1 MNRAPL
7 GLCLCALLIAACGSG
22 AAQESDAPA
31 YVAMNLA
38 AHPDDEDGATMNYYR
53 RAKGAVVYSV
63 IFTRG
68 EGGQNEI
75 GPDLYHAL
83 GAIRTQETEAA
94 ARELGTQVAFLNFYD
109 FGYSKTAEETFSA
122 WGGRD
127 HVTAELVRLIR
138 KLKPQVLFT
147 NHDTV
152 TVGSRRQHGHHQ
164 AVGIAAYDAFALA
177 ADASFHPE
185 QLLEDGI
192 DLWQPNR
199 LFLRH
204 WRPQEGMVYDA
215 VVPVGDRDPESGQ
228 SYAANAADA
237 LAYHASQGMGN
248 FAIRLRSLHAN
259 VFSMLRSTGHVALP
273 INDLFSGLAS
283 AEELPNDIT
292 YRIDSG
298 RIAPLPDGVLTV
310 MERTAVPG
318 QYVTLSCDAGDDR
331 LRLVLKGAVDTT
343 ITVLPGDRGVARLR
357 IAEHAAPTIPA
368 EKFQYAHTAS
378 HPPIVYTAF
387 RDVGAQPVAA
397 GYLPLEVAPPVY
409 VKAEASDVRLRP
421 GPNVIQVSA
430 HVFDPEAERLHLTT
444 TVRRNADGATM
455 VVRKQEVTLP
465 ASGPVS
471 VPLRV
476 DLPDELA
483 AGDYDITVQAALA
496 PASRTLATAQITGR
510 VFDVT
515 VASGLTVGVVA
526 SYDNTMEQALREMNA
541 TYILLDSL
549 ALAHASYDTLHTI
562 VLDIRSY
569 LTRQDLRM
577 HNDRLLEWVRGG
589 GHLVVN
595 YQKTFEWNADS
606 VDPFDKDRQNSG
618 AFAPYPLVLGRARV
632 TREEAPVTVTDPR
645 HVLLRQPN
653 RIAPSAWEG
662 WIQERGLYFPSTWSD
677 AYEELFCMQ
686 DPGEVQHCGSTLL
699 AEYGNGTYLYSAL
712 VWYRQL
718 KVYHP
723 GAYALFAN
731 MISLPLTRVSS
742 DQP

>member
-1 MNRAPL
+1 MNRTPL
-7 GLCLCALLIAACGSG
+7 GLCLCALFLAACSSG
-22 AAQESDAPA
+22 AVQESEAPA

-53 RAKGAVVYSV
+53 RAKNAVVYSV

-75 GPDLYHAL
+75 GPDLYHVL

-94 ARELGTQVAFLNFYD
+94 ARALGTQVAFLNFYD
-109 FGYSKTAEETFSA
+109 FGYSKTAEETFRA

-192 DLWQPNR
+192 DLWQPDR
-199 LFLRH
+199 MFLRH
-204 WRPQEGMVYDA
+204 WRPQEGMAYDA
-215 VVPVGDRDPESGQ
+215 VVPVGDRDPESRQ

-237 LAYHASQGMGN
+237 LAHHASQGMNN
-248 FAIRLRSLHAN
+248 FAMRLRGLHAN
-259 VFSMLRSTGHVALP
+259 VFSMLRSSGQVTLP
-273 INDLFSGLAS
+273 MDDLFDGLTPAN
-283 AEELPNDIT
+283 APPIDIT

-298 RIAPLPDGVLTV
+298 RIAPLPDGMLAVS
-310 MERTAVPG
+310 ERTVVPG
-318 QYVTLSCDAGDDR
+318 QVVTLSCDAGDAP
-331 LRLVLKGAVDTT
+331 LRLVLQGAVDTT
-343 ITVLPGDRGVARLR
+343 ITVLPGDRGLARLR

-368 EKFQYAHTAS
+368 ETFQYAHTAS

-387 RDVGAQPVAA
+387 RDAGVEPIAA

-409 VKAEASDVRLRP
+409 LKAEADDVRLRP
-421 GPNVIQVSA
+421 GTNVIQVA
-430 HVFDPEAERLHLTT
+430 VHVFDPEAERLHLTT
-444 TVRRNADGATM
+444 TVRRQADGVNL
-455 VVRKQEVTLP
+455 VVREQEVAVL
-465 ASGPVS
+465 ADGP

-476 DLPDELA
+476 DLPGELA
-483 AGDYDITVQAALA
+483 AGDYDVTVQAALA
-496 PASRTLATAQITGR
+496 PVSRTLATTQITGR
-510 VFDVT
+510 VFDVA
-515 VASGLTVGVVA
+515 VAPGLTVGVIA

-549 ALAHASYDTLHTI
+549 ALARASYDTLHTI

-577 HNDRLLEWVRGG
+577 YNDRLLEWVHRG

-595 YQKTFEWNADS
+595 YQKTFEWNADY
-606 VDPFDKDRQNSG
+606 VDPFDKNRQNSG
-618 AFAPYPLVLGRARV
+618 TFAPYPLVLGRARV
-632 TREEAPVTVTDPR
+632 TREEAPVMVTDPH

-662 WIQERGLYFPSTWSD
+662 WIQERGLYFPATWSD
-677 AYEELFCMQ
+677 AYKELFCMQ
-686 DPGEVQHCGSTLL
+686 DPGDVQHCGSTLL
-699 AEYGNGTYLYSAL
+699 AEYGDGTYLYTAL

-731 MISLPLTRVSS
+731 MISLPLTRGSG